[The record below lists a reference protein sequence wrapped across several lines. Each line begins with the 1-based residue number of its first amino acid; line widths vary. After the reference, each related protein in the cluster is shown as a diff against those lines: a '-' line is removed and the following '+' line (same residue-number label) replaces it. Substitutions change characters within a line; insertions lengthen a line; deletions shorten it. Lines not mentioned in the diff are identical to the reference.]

1 MNIVRRSCIALM
13 VVGLVACGG
22 GGGNGGTQPPP
33 PAVFTSLVV
42 SPANP
47 NMVDGD
53 TLQMTA
59 TPRDQNG
66 RAMTGLPAATFQLVT
81 GTAVSVSGSGR
92 VIAEQVGA
100 ATIRASVTSGGTT
113 KEATANA
120 TVTALAQTATVAA
133 TTGNAFNP
141 DTVKI
146 ATNGQ
151 VTWNFGTTAHN
162 VTFQS
167 PPAPVANLATQAS
180 SSEARVFDTNGRYPY
195 HCTIHAGM
203 NGVVIVRSP

>member
-1 MNIVRRSCIALM
+1 MNIVSRSCIALM
-13 VVGLVACGG
+13 AGLVACGG
-22 GGGNGGTQPPP
+22 GGGDGGTQPPP

-42 SPANP
+42 SPASP

-53 TLQMTA
+53 TVQLTA

-66 RAMTGLPAATFQLVT
+66 AAMTGLPAATFQLVT
-81 GTAVSVSGSGR
+81 GTAVSVSGAGQ
-92 VIAEQVGA
+92 VIAQQAGA

-120 TVTALAQTATVAA
+120 TVTALAPTATVAA

-146 ATNGQ
+146 ATNGE

-167 PPAPVANLATQAS
+167 PPAPVANLGTQAS
-180 SSEARVFDTNGRYPY
+180 SSEARVFATNGRYRY
-195 HCTIHAGM
+195 LCTIHAGM
-203 NGVVIVRSP
+203 DGVVIVRSP

>member
-1 MNIVRRSCIALM
+1 MNIVSRSCVAL
-13 VVGLVACGG
+13 VVGLTACGG

-42 SPANP
+42 SPASP

-66 RAMTGLPAATFQLVT
+66 AAMTGLPAATFQLVT
-81 GTAVSVSGSGR
+81 GTAVSVSGGGQ
-92 VIAEQVGA
+92 VIAQQAGA

-113 KEATANA
+113 RDATANA
-120 TVTALAQTATVAA
+120 TVTALAQAATVAA
-133 TTGNAFNP
+133 TTGNVFDP
-141 DTVKI
+141 DTVKV

-167 PPAPVANLATQAS
+167 PPAPVANIATQAS
-180 SSEARVFDTNGRYPY
+180 SSEARVFTTDGRYLY
-195 HCTIHAGM
+195 RCTIHSGM
-203 NGVVIVRSP
+203 DGVVIVRSP

>member
-1 MNIVRRSCIALM
+1 MNIVSRSCVAL
-13 VVGLVACGG
+13 VAGLAACGG
-22 GGGNGGTQPPP
+22 GGGDGGTQPPP

-42 SPANP
+42 SPASP
-47 NMVDGD
+47 SMVDGD
-53 TLQMTA
+53 TVQLTA

-66 RAMTGLPAATFQLVT
+66 GTMTGLPAATFQLLT
-81 GTAVSVSGSGR
+81 GTAVSVSGSGQ
-92 VIAEQVGA
+92 VIAQQAGA

-120 TVTALAQTATVAA
+120 TVTALAPTATVAA

-180 SSEARVFDTNGRYPY
+180 SSEARVFTTNGRYPY
-195 HCTIHAGM
+195 LCTIHAGM
-203 NGVVIVRSP
+203 DGVVIVRSP

>member
-1 MNIVRRSCIALM
+1 MNIVSRWCVALM
-13 VVGLVACGG
+13 AGVAACGG
-22 GGGNGGTQPPP
+22 GGGDGGTQPPP

-42 SPANP
+42 SPASP

-53 TLQMTA
+53 TVQLTA

-66 RAMTGLPAATFQLVT
+66 GAMTGLPAATFQLLT
-81 GTAVSVSGSGR
+81 GTAVSVSGSGQ
-92 VIAEQVGA
+92 VIAQQAGA
-100 ATIRASVTSGGTT
+100 ATIRASVTSGATT

-120 TVTALAQTATVAA
+120 TVTALAPTATVAA

-167 PPAPVANLATQAS
+167 PPAPVANLATQSS
-180 SSEARVFDTNGRYPY
+180 SSEARVFATNGRYPY
-195 HCTIHAGM
+195 LCTIHAGM
-203 NGVVIVRSP
+203 DGVVVVRSP

>member
-1 MNIVRRSCIALM
+1 MNIVSRSCVALM
-13 VVGLVACGG
+13 AGLAACGG
-22 GGGNGGTQPPP
+22 GGGDGGTQPPA
-33 PAVFTSLVV
+33 AVFTSLVV

-53 TLQMTA
+53 TIQMTA

-66 RAMTGLPAATFQLVT
+66 AAMTGLPAATFQLVT
-81 GTAVSVSGSGR
+81 GTAVSVSGAGR
-92 VIAEQVGA
+92 VIAQQAGA

-120 TVTALAQTATVAA
+120 TVTALDATAAVAA
-133 TTGNAFNP
+133 TTGNAFSP

-146 ATNGQ
+146 ATNGR

-167 PPAPVANLATQAS
+167 PPAPVVNLGTQSS
-180 SSEARVFDTNGRYPY
+180 SSEARDFATNGRYPY
-195 HCTIHAGM
+195 LCTIHTGM
-203 NGVVIVRSP
+203 DGVVIVRSP

>member
-1 MNIVRRSCIALM
+1 MNIVSRSCVAL
-13 VVGLVACGG
+13 VVGLAACGG

-33 PAVFTSLVV
+33 AAVFTSLVV
-42 SPANP
+42 SPANLD
-47 NMVDGD
+47 MVDGD

-66 RAMTGLPAATFQLVT
+66 GAMTGLPAATFELVPP

-92 VIAEQVGA
+92 VIAQQAGA
-100 ATIRASVTSGGTT
+100 ATIRASLTSGGTT

-120 TVTALAQTATVAA
+120 TVTALAQAATIAA
-133 TTGNAFNP
+133 TTGNVFDP

-167 PPAPVANLATQAS
+167 PPAPVANIATQAS
-180 SSEARVFDTNGRYPY
+180 SSEARVFTTDGRYLY
-195 HCTIHAGM
+195 HCTIHSGM
-203 NGVVIVRSP
+203 DGVVIVRSP